1 MAEKENSRTNEKE
14 LSRQLAVALG
24 YEPDRMLAPRVL
36 AKGRGA
42 VADAILKAAREAGI
56 PIKED
61 TDLVQVL
68 EKLDI
73 DAEIPPELYKVVAEV
88 LAFVY
93 RMSGEAKA

>member
-1 MAEKENSRTNEKE
+1 MAEKGSGTAKE

-24 YEPDRMLAPRVL
+24 YEPDKMLAPRVL
-36 AKGRGA
+36 AKGRGE
-42 VADAILKAAREAGI
+42 VAKVILKVAREAGI
-56 PIKED
+56 PVRED
-61 TDLVQVL
+61 SDLVQVL

-93 RMSGEAKA
+93 RMSGEAKPR